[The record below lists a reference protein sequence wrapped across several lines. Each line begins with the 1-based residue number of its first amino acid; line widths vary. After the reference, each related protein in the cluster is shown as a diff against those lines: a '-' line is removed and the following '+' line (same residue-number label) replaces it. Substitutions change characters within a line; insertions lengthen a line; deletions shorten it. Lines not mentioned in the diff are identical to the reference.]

1 MVKPIAT
8 KEFTTE
14 LVLERTCTPVLEN
27 LGVYNN
33 TMDLYIHDG
42 CKSGLI
48 EWTYENEDDD
58 GVEHIGLW
66 FDGKTVTGYDGVF
79 ELPQEAIQLLE
90 ENGYDCTDVK

>member
-1 MVKPIAT
+1 MSKPIAT

-27 LGVYNN
+27 LGVYKN
-33 TMDLYIHDG
+33 TMDLYIHDD
-42 CKSGLI
+42 KRSGLI

-58 GVEHIGLW
+58 VVEHIGLW
-66 FDGKTVTGYDGVF
+66 FDGKTVTDYDGVF
-79 ELPQEAIQLLE
+79 ELPQEAIHLLE

>member
-1 MVKPIAT
+1 MSKPIAT

-33 TMDLYIHDG
+33 TMDLYIHDD
-42 CKSGLI
+42 KRSGFI
-48 EWTYENEDDD
+48 EWSYENDTDSD
-58 GVEHIGLW
+58 VENIGLW
-66 FDGKTVTGYDGVF
+66 FDGKTVTDYDGVF